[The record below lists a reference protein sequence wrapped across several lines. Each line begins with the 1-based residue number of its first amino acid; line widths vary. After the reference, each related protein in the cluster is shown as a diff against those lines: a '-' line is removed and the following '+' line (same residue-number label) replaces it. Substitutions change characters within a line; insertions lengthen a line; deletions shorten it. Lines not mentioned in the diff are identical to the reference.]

1 MNYGRIFK
9 NLEDEIYEKEGYKNS
24 FLESNKS
31 FAQHRKNREPL
42 AKKAGKLL
50 ESILFLRQTMKESY
64 QV

>member
-1 MNYGRIFK
+1 MNYEKVFK
-9 NLEDEIYEKEGYKNS
+9 KFEKEGYKNS

-31 FAQHRKNREPL
+31 FAQHWKNRDPF

-50 ESILFLRQTMKESY
+50 QSIYFLRQTMKKSY